1 MKVERLVIDSNVW
14 IAALI
19 TPAGTARQLVDAVL
33 ELDIDILMSEST
45 FAELVSRLDRPKFD
59 RYREPESW
67 NSFLTALVELALWH
81 EDAGTATG
89 SSRDVDDDKFLALA
103 VTGQADAIISGDR
116 DLLDLASHEGIPILK
131 PAGFLQRLR
140 ESEA

>member
-1 MKVERLVIDSNVW
+1 MKVERLVIDTNVW

-19 TPAGTARQLVDAVL
+19 SPAGTARQMVDAVL
-33 ELDIDILMSEST
+33 DRDIDILMSEST

-59 RYREPESW
+59 RYRELETW
-67 NSFLTALVELALWH
+67 NSFLAALVELAIWH

-89 SSRDVDDDKFLALA
+89 ISRDVDDDKFLALA
-103 VTGQADAIISGDR
+103 VTGQADAIISGDN
-116 DLLDLASHEGIPILK
+116 DLLEVVTHEGIPILA
-131 PAGFLQRLR
+131 PAQFLQRLT

>member
-1 MKVERLVIDSNVW
+1 MARERLRQSLQRAGAHAESQGMNESVLTSCSRMKVERLVINSNVW

-19 TPAGTARQLVDAVL
+19 SPAGTARQLVDAIL
-33 ELDIDILMSEST
+33 DLDIDVLMSEST

-81 EDAGTATG
+81 EDAGTATAFRAMWMTTN
-89 SSRDVDDDKFLALA
+89 SSRW
-103 VTGQADAIISGDR
+103 
-116 DLLDLASHEGIPILK
+116 P
-131 PAGFLQRLR
+131 
-140 ESEA
+140 